1 MSDYDPDAFDA
12 FEAAGWAGKDVAAY
26 DALAGSVTARVA
38 DPLLDAVDAGPG
50 TRLLD
55 VATGPG
61 YVAARAAERGT
72 EPVGL
77 DLSEA
82 MLAHA
87 RARLPDVEL
96 LHGDATALP
105 FPAESFDAVVGA
117 FVLLHLGRPQLAVDE
132 AARVL
137 VPGGRAAFSVWDD
150 PSRSRWIGVLLE
162 AVHKAGAT
170 PPVEVPPGLP
180 IFHFADEGA
189 FADLLR
195 RAGLA
200 DVAVE
205 TVDFGLQVQSGDELW
220 NGLVEGSVRLRP
232 LVLSQTAEMQQAIR
246 AHFDEALDVYRS
258 SSGFDVPVSVKLGS
272 GSKPR

>member
-1 MSDYDPDAFDA
+1 VSDYDSDAFDA
-12 FEAAGWAGKDVAAY
+12 FEAVGWGTKDASAY
-26 DALAGSVTARVA
+26 DALAGRVTARVA

-50 TRLLD
+50 TRVLD

-61 YVAARAAERGT
+61 YVTELAAARGAE
-72 EPVGL
+72 PIGL

-105 FPAESFDAVVGA
+105 FPAESFDAVVAA
-117 FVLLHLGRPQLAVDE
+117 FVLLHLGRPELAAAE
-132 AARVL
+132 AARIL
-137 VPGGRAAFSVWDD
+137 VPGGRAAFSVWDE
-150 PSRSRWIGVLLE
+150 PSRSRWLGVLLE
-162 AVHKAGAT
+162 AIEEAGAK
-170 PPVEVPPGLP
+170 PPAEVPPGLP

-189 FADLLR
+189 FSGMLHG
-195 RAGLA
+195 AGLA

-205 TVDFGLQVQSGDELW
+205 TIEFILHVESGDELW
-220 NGLVEGSVRLRP
+220 NGLVAGTVRLRP
-232 LVLSQTAEMQQAIR
+232 LVLSQTAEMQHAIR
-246 AHFDEALDVYRS
+246 AHFDEALDVYRATA
-258 SSGFDVPVSVKLGS
+258 GFDVPVSVKVGS